1 MEKLIMD
8 RLPELNYDMRE
19 AFRNLRTNL
28 LFCGDDVRTILVTSS
43 QPSEGKS
50 HVTMHMALS
59 LAASGKKV
67 VLVDADIRKS
77 VIVGTRGIRREQ
89 LGKIYGLSHYLTGQK
104 TLDQVL
110 YATEIENFDMIIAGP
125 SVPNPTEILDNHF
138 FDEMLTKLRSRYD
151 LIILDAPPLGLVID
165 PAVIAPKCDGAILVI
180 EQGKISRKF
189 VQNVKR
195 QLENS
200 GVRILGAVLNKVQE
214 NTSGYYKKYYK
225 GDYYE
230 ESK

>member
-1 MEKLIMD
+1 
-8 RLPELNYDMRE
+8 
-19 AFRNLRTNL
+19 
-28 LFCGDDVRTILVTSS
+28 
-43 QPSEGKS
+43 
-50 HVTMHMALS
+50 
-59 LAASGKKV
+59 
-67 VLVDADIRKS
+67 
-77 VIVGTRGIRREQ
+77 
-89 LGKIYGLSHYLTGQK
+89 
-104 TLDQVL
+104 
-110 YATEIENFDMIIAGP
+110 MIIAGP

-230 ESK
+230 ERE

>member
-1 MEKLIMD
+1 
-8 RLPELNYDMRE
+8 
-19 AFRNLRTNL
+19 
-28 LFCGDDVRTILVTSS
+28 
-43 QPSEGKS
+43 
-50 HVTMHMALS
+50 MALS
-59 LAASGKKV
+59 MAASGKKV

-230 ESK
+230 ERE